1 MADTLDSQAAA
12 FAQLQVGAIRGT
24 VIDIQRQPLAAA
36 TVRLVDSQNS
46 TIRTTTTDA
55 AGDSSTGGE
64 SGGTGSSQSRRSV
77 AVRIVPGPNDVL
89 VLIRAGAAMAA

>member
-1 MADTLDSQAAA
+1 MA
-12 FAQLQVGAIRGT
+12 GT
-24 VIDIQRQPLAAA
+24 A
-36 TVRLVDSQNS
+36 TSILGGILNS
-46 TIRTTTTDA
+46 EKAR
-55 AGDSSTGGE
+55 E